1 MIVVKS
7 WWWNNKFEN
16 RRDMIESFIKRYGSY
31 WIENEIRLVGSGLV
45 REVYR
50 EIVGS
55 WDKRRIKILYVDIGK
70 MNFRDYLNSSWIFKR
85 D

>member
-7 WWWNNKFEN
+7 WWINNKFEN
-16 RRDMIESFIKRYGSY
+16 RRDMIESFIKRYGSN

-50 EIVGS
+50 EIIGS

-70 MNFRDYLNSSWIFKR
+70 MDFRDYLNSSWIFKR

>member
-31 WIENEIRLVGSGLV
+31 WIESEIRLVDNGLV

-55 WDKRRIKILYVDIGK
+55 WDKRRIKILNVDIGNMK
-70 MNFRDYLNSSWIFKR
+70 FRDYLNSSFR
-85 D
+85 E

>member
-7 WWWNNKFEN
+7 WWINNKFEN
-16 RRDMIESFIKRYGSY
+16 RRDMIESFIRRYGSY
-31 WIENEIRLVGSGLV
+31 WIESEIKLVGEGLV

-55 WDKRRIKILYVDIGK
+55 WDKRRIKILDVDIGNMK
-70 MNFRDYLNSSWIFKR
+70 FRDYLNSSFR
-85 D
+85 E

>member
-7 WWWNNKFEN
+7 WWINNKFEN
-16 RRDMIESFIKRYGSY
+16 RRDMIESFIRRYGSY
-31 WIENEIRLVGSGLV
+31 WIESEIRLVDNGLV

-55 WDKRRIKILYVDIGK
+55 WDKRRIKILNVDIGE
-70 MNFRDYLNSSWIFKR
+70 MSLRDYLNSSFR
-85 D
+85 E

>member
-7 WWWNNKFEN
+7 WWINNKFEN
-16 RRDMIESFIKRYGSY
+16 RRDMIESFIRRYGSY
-31 WIENEIRLVGSGLV
+31 WIESEIRLVDKGLV

-55 WDKRRIKILYVDIGK
+55 WDKRRIKILNVDIGE
-70 MNFRDYLNSSWIFKR
+70 MSLRDYLNSSFR
-85 D
+85 E

>member
-7 WWWNNKFEN
+7 WWINNKFEN
-16 RRDMIESFIKRYGSY
+16 RRDMIESFIRRYGSY
-31 WIENEIRLVGSGLV
+31 WIESEIKLVGEGLV

-55 WDKRRIKILYVDIGK
+55 WDKRRIKILNVDIGK
-70 MNFRDYLNSSWIFKR
+70 MSLRDYLNSSFR
-85 D
+85 E